1 VIRALVCSQDG
12 LEAEFQGT
20 MLSRQD
26 VELHHAA
33 TLDQARRLAAS
44 LQFHLV
50 LVDRD
55 LEGSE
60 ALVQALRQEAPTRS
74 CSIVG
79 IARGDFDTKDAELLE
94 AGANA
99 LLRLPAEPNW
109 DERLKR
115 LVSVPGRRDVRLPV
129 RLEVVG
135 NWGQQPILAL
145 ALNLSLHGMLAEA
158 HSELEVGDELTVR
171 FDLPTSDSPI
181 SGIGRVVRKASLSR
195 VGLEFL
201 ELRGESPQALGA
213 FLAAEAGL

>member
-1 VIRALVCSQDG
+1 VIRALVCASNG

-20 MLSRQD
+20 MLSRAE
-26 VELHHAA
+26 VELHYAS
-33 TLDQARRLAAS
+33 TLAEARLLALAV
-44 LQFHLV
+44 QPHLV
-50 LVDRD
+50 VVDRD
-55 LEGSE
+55 LEE
-60 ALVQALRQEAPTRS
+60 AEKLVATLRQEPPTRS

-79 IARGDFDTKDAELLE
+79 IARGDFEVKDAELLE

-99 LLRLPAEPNW
+99 LLRLPAEPDW
-109 DERLKR
+109 DERLRR

-135 NWGQQPILAL
+135 TWGQQPILAL

-158 HSELEVGDELTVR
+158 QSGLEVGDELSVR

-195 VGLEFL
+195 IGLEFL

-213 FLAAEAGL
+213 FLASEGGL